1 MADSDNL
8 VNLDDHPGRRIAK
21 SGTLEGSIGRQV
33 RNFRKQ
39 LDMTVAE
46 LAKQAELSSGMLSK
60 IENGVTSPSLATLQS
75 LSEALNVPVTALFR
89 QYEEQR
95 DATFVRS
102 GEGLKIDRRG
112 TRSGHEYSLLGHSF
126 SKDVAM
132 EPYVVTLTEESG
144 VFPLFQHQG
153 NELIYM
159 LEGEMDYQHGGASYR
174 LQPGDSLFFDGNAPH
189 GPQELIK
196 APIRFV
202 CVIAHPHAM
211 EVKS

>member
-39 LDMTVAE
+39 LDMTVTE

-89 QYEEQR
+89 QFEEQR

-211 EVKS
+211 EEKS